1 MKLSYA
7 HHSTREAVRGKLEGA
22 IQKALDLGSGQI
34 QHADYAWEDDRLNFS
49 IAAMGKTI
57 KGNAQ
62 ITDTEV
68 QVDVGLPFMF
78 RPFEGK
84 VKSRMLQALDELF
97 P

>member
-7 HHSTREAVRGKLEGA
+7 HHSTSEAVRGKLEGA
-22 IQKALDLGSGQI
+22 IRKALDLGSGQI
-34 QHADYAWEDDRLNFS
+34 QHADYAWEGDRLSFS
-49 IAAMGKTI
+49 FTAISKTI

-84 VKSRMLQALDELF
+84 VKSRMLQAFDELF

>member
-1 MKLSYA
+1 MKFYYA
-7 HHSTREAVRGKLEGA
+7 HRSARETVRGKLGGA
-22 IQKALDLGSGQI
+22 IHEVLDLGGGQI
-34 QHADYAWEDDRLNFS
+34 QHADYTWEGDRLNFS
-49 IAAMGKTI
+49 FTAMGKTI

-84 VKSRMLQALDELF
+84 VKSRMLQAFDELF

>member
-7 HHSTREAVRGKLEGA
+7 HHSTRVAVRGKLDGA
-22 IQKALDLGSGQI
+22 LQKALDLGGGQI
-34 QHADYAWEDDRLNFS
+34 QHADYAWESDCLNFS
-49 IAAMGKTI
+49 FTAMGKTI
-57 KGNAQ
+57 EGNAQ

-84 VKSRMLQALDELF
+84 VKSRMLQAFDELF